1 MDLTGKKIPMHNSG
15 SNIPFGSWPSPLS
28 AQQLT
33 TLSLRLAEPRLENGN
48 LYWLETRPHQKGRN
62 ALVKMSAQGQIEDI
76 LPEDCSVRTRANEYG
91 GAPWII
97 HNGVIY
103 AVLDHDQRVYRFAS
117 GQLTALTAE
126 GPYRY
131 ADFSVDEER
140 QRLICVREDYQPKE
154 PRCEII
160 ALPLDASGNCQV
172 LVKGEDFY
180 SNPRLSPDG
189 NCLSWL
195 AWNHP
200 DMPWDATTC
209 YLASLDEKGLP
220 HTAEKIAGGAGESV
234 FQPQWSPD
242 GDLFFVSDRSGWWN
256 LYRYHQKAIEA
267 LCPMAAEF
275 ATPQWVYGMSTF
287 GFLNTGEL
295 ICTYTRDGLW
305 FLARLS
311 IANRQ
316 LTTLNTGLNDISAVT
331 AGDNTAA
338 FIGASATGAPALFSW
353 RAATAQLQQCYPAN
367 NEKPL
372 ADKYISQAQSI
383 SFPTTAGAEAHAFY
397 YPPCNPDITLP
408 EGALPP
414 LLVMCHGGPTG
425 ATSAA
430 FNPKIQ
436 YWTTRGFAVVDVNY
450 RGSTGYGRPYRDALK
465 QQWGIAD
472 VEDVVNAAEFLVQQQ
487 KADREKIAI
496 RGSSAGG
503 YTVLAA
509 LTFTD
514 YFKAGASLYG
524 IGNLETL
531 TTDTHKFESRYLDS
545 LVGDW
550 PAEQLRYRERSPL
563 FHTEKLQCPV
573 IFLQGLQDK
582 IVPPDQAEQMLAAMA
597 QHKIPRAYVTF
608 VDEGH
613 GFRQSDNIVRAM
625 ETEWYFYGKVFGFP
639 LPDDIHTIT
648 IEDLTEV
655 TS

>member
-1 MDLTGKKIPMHNSG
+1 MHNSA
-15 SNIPFGSWPSPLS
+15 SNTPFGSWPSPLS

-33 TLSLRLAEPRLENGN
+33 TLSLRLAEPRLENGD
-48 LYWLETRPHQKGRN
+48 LYWLETRPQQKGRN
-62 ALVKMSAQGQIEDI
+62 ALVRMSAQGQIADI
-76 LPEDCSVRTRANEYG
+76 LPEDCNLRTRANEYG
-91 GAPWII
+91 GAPWTI
-97 HNGVIY
+97 HQGIVY
-103 AVLDHDQRVYRFAS
+103 AVLDHDQRVYRFANE
-117 GQLTALTAE
+117 QLTALTTE

-131 ADFSVDEER
+131 ADFSVDEAR
-140 QRLICVREDYQPKE
+140 KRLICIREDYQPEE

-160 ALPLDASGNCQV
+160 AIALDGSGECQV
-172 LVKGEDFY
+172 LVTGDDFY

-189 NCLSWL
+189 NYLSWL
-195 AWNHP
+195 SWNHP

-209 YLASLDEKGLP
+209 QLAMLDDQGRPLA
-220 HTAEKIAGGAGESV
+220 AETIAGGAGESV

-242 GDLFFVSDRSGWWN
+242 GDLFFVSDRTGWWN
-256 LYRYHQKAIEA
+256 LYRYRQGQTEA

-275 ATPQWVYGMSTF
+275 ATPQWVYGMSTY
-287 GFLNTGEL
+287 GFLNAQEL
-295 ICTYTRDGLW
+295 VCSYTKDGLW

-311 IANRQ
+311 LADGQ
-316 LTTLNTGLNDISAVT
+316 LTELKSQLNDISAIV
-331 AGDNTAA
+331 ASDNTAA
-338 FIGASATGAPALFSW
+338 FIGASATDAPALFMLN
-353 RAATAQLQQCYPAN
+353 AETGQPQQCYPVSAEKNLAN
-367 NEKPL
+367 S
-372 ADKYISQAQSI
+372 YISQAESI
-383 SFPTTAGAEAHAFY
+383 SFPTTGGTTAHAFY
-397 YPPCNPDITLP
+397 YPPCNPDVALADN
-408 EGALPP
+408 ALPP

-425 ATSAA
+425 TTSAA

-472 VEDVVNAAEFLVQQQ
+472 VEDVVNAAEYLVKQQ
-487 KADREKIAI
+487 KADPEKIAI

-509 LTFTD
+509 LTFTH

-550 PAEQLRYRERSPL
+550 PAQQLRYRERSPL

-582 IVPPDQAEQMLAAMA
+582 VVPPDQAEQMLAAMA

-608 VDEGH
+608 TDEGH

-639 LPDDIHTIT
+639 LPDDIHTAT

-655 TS
+655 TP